1 MRANEI
7 RAALATLVGDLGDA
21 GVAASVDPRGLN
33 PPCAWVT
40 LEQIDASLLCGDITA
55 SAVVLLIAPD
65 NGMVTAIDTLTD
77 MLDGVLEAGLPVDPL
92 IRPDTANIGV
102 GAPLPALRL
111 TIPIGD

>member
-7 RAALATLVGDLGDA
+7 RGALSALVADLGTA
-21 GVAASVDPRGLN
+21 GVTASVDPRGLN

-40 LEQIDASLLCGDITA
+40 LDRIAADLLCGEITA
-55 SAVVLLIAPD
+55 QAVVMLIAPD

-77 MLDGVLEAGLPVDPL
+77 MLDGVLSAGLPVDPD

-102 GAPLPALRL
+102 GAPLPSLRL